1 MKTEEIIDRLR
12 NPQKY
17 RKETAA
23 SRPHSPE
30 EIEIVASKTH
40 ANSLV
45 FPFLIALGV
54 LAMAAAILLITLH
67 TKNRAEDLS
76 ASLNPNQLQGLTA
89 NTEFDP
95 RKIVTYVNINELGE
109 GGDRVPTVEE
119 LGSTI
124 PIISRYNYQAI
135 TAENY
140 GIIGAAPW
148 ALSSNIEAN
157 LKDVDLLRY
166 LLNRPE
172 VANAF
177 VQRPDAAA
185 LLTDPQLLGSFAQDN
200 TSLQEFF
207 TSPLVQ
213 HILANEDL
221 VMAFSKSRLMS
232 MLLTSKAVKFYRDRP
247 QEFARIIHTSPI
259 LAPLTKNPHIRKAV
273 QENFYLKTIATQL
286 LDNVAPAPVKPVA
299 KAASTEIM
307 DETDEEYEEEAEG

>member
-17 RKETAA
+17 RKEAVS
-23 SRPHSPE
+23 SRPHSTE
-30 EIEIVASKTH
+30 EIEIVTSQTH
-40 ANSLV
+40 NTSIVLA
-45 FPFLIALGV
+45 FFIALGV
-54 LAMAAAILLITLH
+54 LGMAAAILLITLH

-76 ASLNPNQLQGLTA
+76 TSLNPEQLQGLSS

-109 GGDRVPTVEE
+109 GSDRVPTVEE

-140 GIIGAAPW
+140 GVIGAAPW
-148 ALSSNIEAN
+148 ALSSNVEAN

-177 VQRPDAAA
+177 VQRPDVVP
-185 LLTDPQLLGSFAQDN
+185 LLADPQLLGSFAQDN
-200 TSLQEFF
+200 TSLQAFF

-213 HILANEDL
+213 HISDNEDL

-232 MLLTSKAVKFYRDRP
+232 TLLTSKAVKFYRDRP
-247 QEFARIIHTSPI
+247 EEFARIIHASPV

-273 QENFYLKTIATQL
+273 QENFYLKSIATQL

-299 KAASTEIM
+299 KARPVEIM
-307 DETDEEYEEEAEG
+307 DEIEDEEEEEAEG